1 MRDVDAKIAG
11 INYKIREKEKEIE
24 KLKGQRQ
31 ELGYNYPLC
40 PYCGKRYKRKQWEV
54 EKGMDDRV
62 NVMCPNEHFIRLK
75 TYATENEQVD
85 INKYLEEI
93 DEGYME

>member
-31 ELGYNYPLC
+31 ELGYNYPFFKHIL
-40 PYCGKRYKRKQWEV
+40 
-54 EKGMDDRV
+54 
-62 NVMCPNEHFIRLK
+62 
-75 TYATENEQVD
+75 
-85 INKYLEEI
+85 
-93 DEGYME
+93 